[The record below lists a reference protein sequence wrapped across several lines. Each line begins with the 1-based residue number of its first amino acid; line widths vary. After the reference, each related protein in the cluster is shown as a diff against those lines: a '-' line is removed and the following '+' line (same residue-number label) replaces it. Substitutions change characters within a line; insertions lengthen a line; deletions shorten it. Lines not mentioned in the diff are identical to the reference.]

1 MIDQIQTNGTGGA
14 AIEARLERI
23 EEQISDLH
31 TWMRSEQVA
40 SLPTPYRTLF
50 NHLVARD
57 FERRYAARVVQAVH
71 HASGS
76 RELGD
81 TELRQA
87 AIAEINASI
96 GTIVEALPTI
106 TKKRRKKQKRPYVL
120 TLVGSSGAGK
130 TTTMYKLAVRALLQY
145 GLRVKIISADTYKIG
160 SVEGVQTIADILNVP
175 VGVAFEAAEVERLI
189 DDANVDF
196 VILDTAG
203 RSDRSARHEL
213 SGFLKA
219 AQPDRTHL
227 VLSSTMSA
235 RAIQE
240 TAALFLGERIDCVT
254 FTKLDEAPS
263 LGAMISSVDWIGTP
277 VGYLSTGTVIPD
289 DLVAAT
295 DIDLGAWALEGLPTR
310 SHDPEAPHV

>member
-106 TKKRRKKQKRPYVL
+106 TKKRRKKARRD
-120 TLVGSSGAGK
+120 
-130 TTTMYKLAVRALLQY
+130 MVR
-145 GLRVKIISADTYKIG
+145 S
-160 SVEGVQTIADILNVP
+160 
-175 VGVAFEAAEVERLI
+175 
-189 DDANVDF
+189 
-196 VILDTAG
+196 TAKG
-203 RSDRSARHEL
+203 
-213 SGFLKA
+213 G
-219 AQPDRTHL
+219 
-227 VLSSTMSA
+227 
-235 RAIQE
+235 
-240 TAALFLGERIDCVT
+240 
-254 FTKLDEAPS
+254 
-263 LGAMISSVDWIGTP
+263 
-277 VGYLSTGTVIPD
+277 
-289 DLVAAT
+289 
-295 DIDLGAWALEGLPTR
+295 
-310 SHDPEAPHV
+310 